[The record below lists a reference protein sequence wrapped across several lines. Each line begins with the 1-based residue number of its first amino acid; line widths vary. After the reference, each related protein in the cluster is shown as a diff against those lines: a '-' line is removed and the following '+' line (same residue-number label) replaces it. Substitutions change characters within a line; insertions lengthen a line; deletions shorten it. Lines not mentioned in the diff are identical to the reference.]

1 MPLQDCTDFPISESL
16 LPLGRA
22 TLTPGQHFQ
31 QPQRAEGQEDP
42 LEGRQLLGGSAG
54 GWDRPQCEGCSVG
67 SPPSV
72 PAFQALDLVIISYFL
87 GTGQVLSIAACYIT
101 LNLSNKR
108 NLSPQWR
115 QR

>member
-1 MPLQDCTDFPISESL
+1 M
-16 LPLGRA
+16 
-22 TLTPGQHFQ
+22 
-31 QPQRAEGQEDP
+31 
-42 LEGRQLLGGSAG
+42 GG
-54 GWDRPQCEGCSVG
+54 
-67 SPPSV
+67 PPSV

-87 GTGQVLSIAACYIT
+87 GTGQVPSVAAFYVT